1 MLETLKN
8 FGGKKIGGLI
18 LIAVIIIAFGFGGFG
33 GGFSTNNQNNI
44 AKINRFIMM
53 IVLKKYCKVKGC
65 YLMRRKGEFKLKN
78 VFLVSSVMSFI
89 LHASL
94 HAAEAPLSSGAL
106 TILNLVADNPAEYAA
121 SQRDNVEIF
130 EDLGITWAGA
140 CTAVSGNE
148 SLGEMQFFS
157 FLPSVADAFSMW
169 ETMATSSAIREIQED
184 YSTSRRLLNNETW
197 QIVDGYEGELM
208 ETWAT
213 RVVEVNPTNSSAY
226 ISAIY
231 SLENAYYEN
240 GFNDIEFDIYQPIA
254 SGMQSLYNVVVV
266 APSLRRLGE
275 VFDALSAESWA
286 QEAYSLVTL
295 SRPSLVSDKAYLC
308 EQVYSSL

>member
-1 MLETLKN
+1 
-8 FGGKKIGGLI
+8 
-18 LIAVIIIAFGFGGFG
+18 
-33 GGFSTNNQNNI
+33 
-44 AKINRFIMM
+44 M

-121 SQRDNVEIF
+121 SQRENGEIF
-130 EDLGITWAGA
+130 EDLGITLAGA
-140 CTAVSGNE
+140 CTAVSGND

-169 ETMATSSAIREIQED
+169 ETMATSSAIREIQDD

-286 QEAYSLVTL
+286 QEAYSLVTS

>member
-1 MLETLKN
+1 
-8 FGGKKIGGLI
+8 
-18 LIAVIIIAFGFGGFG
+18 
-33 GGFSTNNQNNI
+33 
-44 AKINRFIMM
+44 M

-130 EDLGITWAGA
+130 EDLGITLAGA
-140 CTAVSGNE
+140 CTAVSGND

-169 ETMATSSAIREIQED
+169 ETMATSSAIREIQDD

-254 SGMQSLYNVVVV
+254 SGMQSL
-266 APSLRRLGE
+266 
-275 VFDALSAESWA
+275 
-286 QEAYSLVTL
+286 
-295 SRPSLVSDKAYLC
+295 
-308 EQVYSSL
+308 